1 MAGKR
6 WDEAALPQGA
16 LGYSNPYGSNPDDLY
31 ARFADGTFQLLEK
44 GHGSRMMA
52 EAIAA
57 NKIADVENA
66 KRATVNQTIAPT
78 TSATPATPTNV
89 GVSTKT
95 ATASSSIF
103 SPVKTATKDIILFD
117 DGLVPVNLMA
127 DLIFE
132 DIGGEEL
139 LSIARTDTVNGQKI
153 TYQPIKNLSSIEQEY
168 NPNNIVSLQAT
179 LDKYFANF
187 PIKLDNKIP
196 ETGTGSSGDYIYID
210 STTGDLTVEAVN
222 LEPDEQI
229 EIQIATNGTIYETDF
244 NGGVS

>member
-1 MAGKR
+1 MGKSYG
-6 WDEAALPQGA
+6 AADLPKGA
-16 LGYSNPYGSNPDDLY
+16 IAYGTPWYGTPGDIY
-31 ARFADGTFQLLEK
+31 AVFPDGTFQLLEK
-44 GHGSRMMA
+44 GYEARMLA
-52 EAIAA
+52 EATAA
-57 NKIADVENA
+57 NKIADADNA
-66 KRATVNQTIAPT
+66 RRAGVSVNAQA
-78 TSATPATPTNV
+78 ATPATPTTV
-89 GVSTKT
+89 GVSIK

-196 ETGTGSSGDYIYID
+196 ETGTGSGEDYIYID
-210 STTGDLTVEAVN
+210 PITGDLTIEAVN

>member
-1 MAGKR
+1 MGKS
-6 WDEAALPQGA
+6 WTNADLPVGA
-16 LGYSNPYGSNPDDLY
+16 TGYSSPYGSDPGDLY
-31 ARFADGTFQLLEK
+31 AAFADGTFKLLEK
-44 GHGSRMMA
+44 GFGARILA

-66 KRATVNQTIAPT
+66 KRASVNQTIAPS
-78 TSATPATPTNV
+78 TSATPATPTTV
-89 GVSTKT
+89 GVSIKT

-196 ETGTGSSGDYIYID
+196 ETGTGSGGDYIYID
-210 STTGDLTVEAVN
+210 PVTGDLIIEAVN

-244 NGGVS
+244 NEGVS